1 MLLTADERALLH
13 SVRDFMTKEV
23 DPIITNHWARAT
35 FASRSFPDFAGWAS
49 RAFRMRGTGCPGGR
63 HLLDGM
69 VGMELASVDPSI
81 ATFRGVHSGLAMG
94 SIYLCGSEEQKR
106 R

>member
-1 MLLTADERALLH
+1 MTVDPTDFYALEMLLTADERALLH

-49 RAFRMRGTGCPGGR
+49 RAFHMRGTGAPA
-63 HLLDGM
+63 
-69 VGMELASVDPSI
+69 V
-81 ATFRGVHSGLAMG
+81 ATCWTGW
-94 SIYLCGSEEQKR
+94 
-106 R
+106 